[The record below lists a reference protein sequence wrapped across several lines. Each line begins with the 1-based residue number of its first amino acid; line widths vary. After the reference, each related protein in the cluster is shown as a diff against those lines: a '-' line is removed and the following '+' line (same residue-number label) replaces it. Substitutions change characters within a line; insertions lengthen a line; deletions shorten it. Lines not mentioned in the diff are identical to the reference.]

1 MHADIK
7 GVFSL
12 NCTYIGKCQRGH
24 HSMSI
29 ELYFVM
35 IEAKLQHLGSN
46 NYKLVFHFVP
56 DTGADTRIRSYAGT

>member
-1 MHADIK
+1 
-7 GVFSL
+7 
-12 NCTYIGKCQRGH
+12 
-24 HSMSI
+24 MSI